1 MNSKILIDLDALSPS
16 FLPKKLPY
24 REEEY
29 TQLLNNIKNRINTLV
44 FGPIGSGKTAL
55 MKRVMRELNRDI
67 FYVDC
72 LLYSTEYSILK
83 EILPSSRFI
92 VCRSNYELLKE
103 LKKIAS
109 ERRLVVC
116 FDNFAQLRA
125 IDIVKKLMVL
135 GVCVVLIGRVERDSL
150 SLNQNIISN
159 FPCIIKM
166 HEYSVDQ
173 TFEIL
178 KERTRLA
185 LDSASYTD
193 SSLRKIAEKIG
204 GNITMALAVLRA
216 VALKAESEGRS
227 SIDEVSLE
235 EMLPQSNCLDELSN
249 DERVIFKIL
258 SEWKSLPSN
267 RLYAFYAQTAKY
279 PKCERSFRNY
289 MENLCSKGLVKAIG
303 DKRGRVYEIV
313 EEGKDAVGQTGM

>member
-1 MNSKILIDLDALSPS
+1 MTPKILIDPNALSPS
-16 FLPKKLPY
+16 FLPKKISY

-55 MKRVMRELNRDI
+55 MKRVMCELNKDI

-92 VCRSNYELLKE
+92 VSRSNYELLKE
-103 LKKIAS
+103 LKKVAS

-116 FDNFAQLRA
+116 FDNFTKLRGS
-125 IDIVKKLMVL
+125 DIVKKIMML
-135 GVCVVLIGRVERDSL
+135 GICVVLIGRVERDAS
-150 SLNQNIISN
+150 SLNQNILSN
-159 FPCIIKM
+159 LPCVIRLQ
-166 HEYSVDQ
+166 EYSVDQ

-178 KERTRLA
+178 KERAKLA
-185 LDSASYTD
+185 LDSTAYTD
-193 SSLRKIAEKIG
+193 SPLRKIAEKIG

-216 VALKAESEGRS
+216 VALKAESEGNNT
-227 SIDEVSLE
+227 IDEVSLE
-235 EMLPQSNCLDELSN
+235 DMLPQTDYLDELSN
-249 DERVIFKIL
+249 DERIIFKIL

-267 RLYAFYAQTAKY
+267 RLYAFYAQAAKY

-313 EEGKDAVGQTGM
+313 EEGNDAV